1 MSATLVGR
9 AGELAALEAVA
20 AAGAASGRPVSA
32 FVIGAAGM
40 GKSRLLQE
48 AASVFDADVRISL
61 VGYELE
67 RSVPLG
73 AARPLIAATEG
84 IPTESSADG
93 QRDRPWFEPVRL
105 FEAAFQA
112 LSARGDVLVTLDD
125 LQWMDATSVALYHY
139 LLRAAEHGRSN
150 LTILAAGRPT
160 PEVSQV
166 LDAFTRLIADPER
179 SCVVTLDPLN
189 EAAGTALVRSLI
201 PGVDP
206 TRALEL
212 WAIAGGSPFWITAM
226 TRSGRGSIQEAT
238 AVRLRH
244 LDPDEALLLALLAV
258 AARPCADG
266 DLGTGLSW
274 DPGRVTGVAERLR
287 SAGLV
292 SGPATARQVAH
303 DLIRAAVVDQIPAD
317 TQRELHGQV
326 ATMLLVD
333 AGEDVGLLWSALE
346 HRQAAGEVPSSVA
359 IRIVRS
365 PGRRWL
371 GAQGLEALID
381 VSDAI
386 DPLDASLT
394 DLDIG
399 IAEIAADLGD
409 HTAALTH
416 YGRAFDRASD
426 PMVRSRSALGA
437 ARAAHALG
445 LATAARAALD
455 RARRAS
461 DSPWVAIEAMAEEA
475 AVMLWTEHRATDGLA
490 AGRAAAA
497 AAREA
502 IAQDDIGDEDRD
514 RLGGALLRALE
525 AAFDGALQ
533 TQDLNEL
540 DRIAD
545 EMIDHAPSRGTDAYL
560 RALHRG
566 GVAMRHLG
574 RIHEAARRY
583 GEAWTGARART
594 LPMLAV
600 ESGTGAMLSLL
611 RLGRVEEART
621 IADEVESLYD
631 RMGRPMIHQVRPIRA
646 VREVRLSTGD
656 WQAAVA
662 SLEQDVLEEPDPHYR
677 LSTHQLLAL
686 WLSRIGGASMAAD
699 VARHVTAGRI
709 DADEAGCPR
718 CAAEFGLRSAEALA
732 RIGRAEEAAVLLE
745 AEESSGP
752 LTPVQDTTRR
762 WISSLA
768 GVGGSEAATSAL
780 SQVVTAMAAMGYRIE
795 AVWARIDLARSAES
809 SDRAAALEGFR
820 EAGRQ
825 AAAMG
830 ALTEARLA
838 DQEGRRLGART
849 WRRTKRAGQTGPG
862 IGVLSARELEVAA
875 AVATGMSNPEI
886 AARLFLSR
894 RTVEHHVSTIL
905 RKLDLRNRTELAAI
919 DALRAV
925 ETSTTRLQE

>member
-9 AGELAALEAVA
+9 AGELAALGAVA
-20 AAGAASGRPVSA
+20 AAGVASGRPVSA

-48 AASVFDADVRISL
+48 AADVFDADVRISL

-73 AARPLIAATEG
+73 AARPLIAAIEG
-84 IPTESSADG
+84 ASTASSADG
-93 QRDRPWFEPVRL
+93 QRDRRWFEPVRL

-125 LQWMDATSVALYHY
+125 LQWMDATSVALCHY

-166 LDAFTRLIADPER
+166 VDGFTRLIADPER
-179 SCVVTLDPLN
+179 RTVVTLDPLD

-206 TRALEL
+206 AHALEL

-226 TRSGRGSIQEAT
+226 TRSGRDSIQEAT

-244 LDPDEALLLALLAV
+244 LDPDEASLLALLAV
-258 AARPCADG
+258 AARPCADAV
-266 DLGTGLSW
+266 LVSGLSW
-274 DPGRVTGVAERLR
+274 DPDRVTGAAERLR

-292 SGPATARQVAH
+292 SGTATARQLAH

-317 TQRELHGQV
+317 TQKQLHGQV
-326 ATMLLVD
+326 ARMLLAH

-346 HRQAAGEVPSSVA
+346 HQRAAGEVPTSIAV
-359 IRIVRS
+359 RIVRS

-399 IAEIAADLGD
+399 IGEIASDLGD

-416 YGRAFDRASD
+416 YGRAIDHASD
-426 PMVRSRSALGA
+426 PMVQARSALGA
-437 ARAAHALG
+437 ARAAQALG
-445 LATAARAALD
+445 LATAARAALE
-455 RARRAS
+455 RARRSFVA
-461 DSPWVAIEAMAEEA
+461 PWVTIEAMAVEA
-475 AVMLWTEHRATDGLA
+475 EIMLWTEHRATDGLA

-502 IAQDDIGDEDRD
+502 IGRDDIGAEDRD
-514 RLGGALLRALE
+514 QLGGALLRALE

-533 TQDLNEL
+533 TQDLNAL
-540 DRIAD
+540 DGIAD

-560 RALHRG
+560 RALHYG

-583 GEAWTGARART
+583 GEAWSSALART

-600 ESGTGAMLSLL
+600 ESGTGAMISLL
-611 RLGRVEEART
+611 RLGRVEEARA

-631 RMGRPMIHQVRPIRA
+631 RMGRPPIHQVRPIRA

-662 SLEQDVLEEPDPHYR
+662 ALEQDALEEPDPHYR
-677 LSTHQLLAL
+677 LSTHQLLAV
-686 WLSRIGGASMAAD
+686 WLSRIGGASMADD
-699 VARHVTAGRI
+699 VARHVTAGRL
-709 DADEAGCPR
+709 DAAAAGCPR

-732 RIGRAEEAAVLLE
+732 RIGRTDEAVVLL
-745 AEESSGP
+745 AADESSGP
-752 LTPVQDTTRR
+752 PTPTLDTMRR
-762 WISSLA
+762 WIGGLA
-768 GVGGSEAATSAL
+768 LVGGSAAATSAL
-780 SQVVTAMAAMGYRIE
+780 SQVSAAMAAMGYRTE
-795 AVWARIDLARSAES
+795 AVWARIDLARSVEP

-838 DQEGRRLGART
+838 DREGRRLGARS
-849 WRRTKRAGQTGPG
+849 WRRTKHAGRTGPE
-862 IGVLSARELEVAA
+862 IGALSARELEVAA
-875 AVATGMSNPEI
+875 AVAIGLSNPEI

-905 RKLDLRNRTELAAI
+905 RKLDLRNRTELAAV

-925 ETSTTRLQE
+925 GTSNPGLRD

>member
-1 MSATLVGR
+1 MTVALVGR
-9 AGELAALEAVA
+9 DEEMAALEAVA
-20 AAGAASGRPVSA
+20 AAGVAAGLPVAA

-40 GKSRLLQE
+40 GKSRLLRE
-48 AASVFDADVRISL
+48 AANVFDADVRISL

-73 AARPLIAATEG
+73 AARPLIAATERF
-84 IPTESSADG
+84 PTDASVDG
-93 QRDRPWFEPVRL
+93 QPDRPWFEPVRL
-105 FEAAFQA
+105 FESVFQA
-112 LSARGDVLVTLDD
+112 LSPRGHVLLTLDD
-125 LQWMDATSVALYHY
+125 LQWVDPTSIALSHY
-139 LLRAAEHGRSN
+139 LLRAAEHGRSR
-150 LTILAAGRPT
+150 LTILAAGRPAPDVT
-160 PEVSQV
+160 HVV
-166 LDAFTRLIADPER
+166 DAFTRLIADPER
-179 SCVVTLDPLN
+179 ASVVTLDPLN
-189 EAAGTALVRSLI
+189 EAAGTALVRSLTSDVN
-201 PGVDP
+201 PAHAFEV
-206 TRALEL
+206 

-244 LDPDEALLLALLAV
+244 LDSDEALLLALLAV
-258 AARPCADG
+258 AARPCADRE
-266 DLGTGLSW
+266 LVIGLSW
-274 DPGRVTGVAERLR
+274 DLDRITGAAERLR
-287 SAGLV
+287 SAGFI
-292 SGPATARQVAH
+292 SGPATARQIAH
-303 DLIRAAVVDQIPAD
+303 DLIRAAVVDQIPHD
-317 TQRELHGQV
+317 TRRQMHDQV
-326 ATMLLVD
+326 ATMLLAN

-386 DPLDASLT
+386 DPLDATLT

-409 HTAALTH
+409 HTAALAH

-426 PMVRSRSALGA
+426 PLVRSRSALGA
-437 ARAAHALG
+437 ARAAHTLG
-445 LATAARAALD
+445 LAEAARASLD

-502 IAQDDIGDEDRD
+502 IAQDGIGDEDRD

-533 TQDLNEL
+533 TQDLHEL

-560 RALHRG
+560 RAVHYG

-646 VREVRLSTGD
+646 VREVRLSTDD

-677 LSTHQLLAL
+677 LSTHQLLAI
-686 WLSRIGGASMAAD
+686 WLSRIGGASRAAD
-699 VARHVTAGRI
+699 VDRHVTAGRI
-709 DADEAGCPR
+709 DADAAGCPR
-718 CAAEFGLRSAEALA
+718 CAAEFRSRSAEALA
-732 RIGRAEEAAVLLE
+732 RIGRAEEAVVLLE
-745 AEESSGP
+745 AEKTSGR

-762 WISSLA
+762 WTGGLA
-768 GVGGSEAATSAL
+768 GIGGSDGATAALTHVVSAM
-780 SQVVTAMAAMGYRIE
+780 SGMGYRLE
-795 AVWARIDLARSAES
+795 AIWARIDLARSVES
-809 SDRAAALEGFR
+809 GDRAAALEGFR
-820 EAGRQ
+820 EAARQ

-830 ALTEARLA
+830 ALTEAGLA
-838 DQEGRRLGART
+838 DQELRRLGART
-849 WRRTKRAGQTGPG
+849 WRRTKRVGQTGPG
-862 IGVLSARELEVAA
+862 IGTLSARELEVAA
-875 AVATGMSNPEI
+875 AVATGLTNPEI

-919 DALRAV
+919 DALRMA
-925 ETSTTRLQE
+925 ETSTPSLPD